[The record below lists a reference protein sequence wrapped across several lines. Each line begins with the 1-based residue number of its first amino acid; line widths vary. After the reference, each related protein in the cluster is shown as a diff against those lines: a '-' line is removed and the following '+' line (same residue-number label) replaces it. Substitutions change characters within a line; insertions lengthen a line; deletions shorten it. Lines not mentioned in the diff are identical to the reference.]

1 MGHLEMVNQVLK
13 RTTVSVSFMECKK
26 IFDLVE
32 VENSPGRLVQNISGD
47 VMDTLKKFILV

>member
-1 MGHLEMVNQVLK
+1 MGHLEMVSQVLK